1 MAQTKNTFIKSKMN
15 RDLDERLVPNGEYR
29 EALNIQVSQ
38 SEDADVGTLSTA
50 LGNTLITEFGL
61 EEDCNAKIIGM
72 YADEKDKNIFFFIT
86 NFIDTS
92 STGLTNYPTSQV
104 INQIWARN
112 INSNTNTKLVEGQ
125 FLNFSI
131 THEILN
137 IDLLDDLLFWTDN
150 RNQPRKINIA
160 KANPSASLNPN
171 YYTNEDQICVAKYAP
186 CDVISLMKDYIVS
199 YSIISGGGGTG
210 PNPANYVVNNIYST
224 VSTLTNGGEGLT
236 IKVLTVTSGNITSFE
251 IVNQGSGY
259 IDQENVNVSPRTG
272 SARIQLSV
280 ENQSTMKNKCTEF
293 LPDTLTDVVAT
304 GVGYSIT
311 SGSVFQGNY
320 DSSLAPYVGSLV
332 KIENAIG
339 SDITP
344 KLARL
349 TSFTSQGSSFFAI
362 ITWPF
367 PAASSPQ
374 TLNVPDGGKLIYG
387 LNPDYDNQWPGD
399 CEYLKDKF
407 VRFSYRFKFDD
418 NEYSTIAP
426 FTQAC
431 FIPVNN
437 GYFLKEEINT
447 GVIQSLVRTVAGTN
461 YTVGQTSIITQSGNQ
476 TAHAEVVSTSGDV
489 RIINGGSDYI
499 NGNSVS
505 VSFTNGSGASY
516 TANTLEKV
524 FDTNQA
530 FKSTENKKFE
540 NLVNNIDLQIP
551 CPNFLNSNG
560 NTWDKIQE
568 SMHVDSIEIIYKDDA
583 EDVLKVLDSINV
595 TELVTIN
602 QPFFNYQYQSSL
614 PIKTLEERDLLRVSD
629 KVPLRAL
636 TQEVSGNRIIYG
648 NYVDGHTSN
657 ATLDYQVA
665 SSAKFPT
672 TTPFF
677 STLKKEY
684 QNHTLKQNR
693 NYQVGVVLSDRYGRQ
708 SDVVLSEIESTVT
721 GLGSDTIYGSSTT
734 YHPYY
739 SSDPGLLQS
748 GGSGTAGTTWPGDSL
763 KIQFNSLVPENNG
776 LLGYPGLF
784 VGIEGANVSNFFTGG
799 PYLDSGLYPSNPVT
813 NAATTT
819 NGSGTGLTVDY
830 WTANGQMGP
839 YSPVINN
846 PGFGYANGDTIT
858 ISSNI
863 SPTPGNFQAATFRIQ
878 TGLVPNLTGW
888 YSYRVVVKQQEQDY
902 YNVYLPGILNGNI
915 VDNIS
920 NNATSATLSLYGDN
934 INKIPK
940 DLTDVGPTQTSF
952 RTSEEELILR
962 VQNFLNNTETVS
974 RQFYPETE
982 TEDVVSLSE
991 LSDLGFN
998 LSRNTQAIDGSYPN
1012 AVSTINLTTFNE
1024 SVSNGASVTILDG
1037 NGNTVY
1043 GTAAG
1048 LYALSYFKSTSPE
1061 ASVVLNEKITL
1072 PSSLTPYT
1080 ITFGASGI
1088 VYNSFNN
1095 PLVGFLNTS
1104 ESIGVSEEKGFVP
1117 SLAVF
1122 ETSPVVSQLNI
1133 FYETST
1139 SGTIS
1144 DLNDL
1149 IVAGSPAGTFIATVS
1164 NVESSDTLFNETKTG
1179 SYTVTNSF
1187 TPVDFNGD
1195 AIVDAAA
1202 SGALVSV
1209 FDDNG
1214 SSRIN
1219 EFQLENNNGVF
1230 TLKTNRPAGIGYY
1243 VGSNNRLIT
1252 FNCTV
1257 KITSNGS
1264 SVFKSFQIQVG
1275 NSKPTYGPSRYA
1287 PNPPGAINGTNY
1299 TSYLNGYGPGQ
1310 VLPAPSGFPT
1320 PNLPPLIANPID
1332 GPQLFGPL
1340 GFYATFN
1347 NANDYD
1353 PTTPGGGYGTKSLA
1367 QFVAFNGSGD
1377 NSAPFPNASF
1387 SQPPLLNPNSLRTR
1401 EVSWFCTSWKIGS
1414 NTVAK
1419 NFDENDMVKVVV
1431 NGQTESVRYG
1441 DISGTLPDVLV
1452 SQAEKEGPNGNSY
1465 QIYIGEDYAEKQDN
1479 RFGGITDRMDF
1490 AVFAGNSNSDF
1501 QFLPSP
1507 GLKIGAQPVNNFKC
1521 GIGVRPLT
1529 SDVSTSLTYD
1539 PDGDPSGLQ
1548 QGAANLLNFFGN
1560 NNNYLGS
1567 NTTAGNIN
1575 PLAVSSIPI
1584 ASFIERIE
1592 HVITIQASDGSNL
1605 IGEPSVIK
1613 VIQLGN

>member
-61 EEDCNAKIIGM
+61 EDDCNAKIIGM

-92 STGLTNYPTSQV
+92 STGLKNYPSSQV
-104 INQIWARN
+104 INQIWVRN
-112 INSNTNTKLVEGQ
+112 IDSNTNTKLVEGQ

-160 KANPSASLNPN
+160 KANPSASLNPS

-186 CDVISLMKDYIVS
+186 CDVISLMKDYIVN
-199 YSIISGGGGTG
+199 YSIISGGGGTA
-210 PNPANYVVNNIYST
+210 PSPANYVANNIYST

-272 SARIQLSV
+272 SARIQLSI
-280 ENQSTMKNKCTEF
+280 ENQSTMKNKCVEF

-304 GVGYSIT
+304 GAGYNIT
-311 SGSVFQGNY
+311 SGSSFQGNY
-320 DSSLAPYVGSLV
+320 TIALAPYVGSLV
-332 KIENAIG
+332 KIENDLG
-339 SDITP
+339 QDITP

-349 TSFTSQGSSFFAI
+349 TSFDSSQPGNLQAT

-374 TLNVPDGGKLIYG
+374 SLSVPDGGKLIYG

-437 GYFLKEEINT
+437 GYFLKEEVDT
-447 GVIQSLVRTVAGTN
+447 GVIQSLVKTGTGTN
-461 YTVGQTSIITQSGNQ
+461 YTVGQTSVITQGSSQ
-476 TAHAEVVSTSGDV
+476 TAYAEVISASGDV

-505 VSFTNGSGASY
+505 VSFTGSGASY
-516 TANTLEKV
+516 TANTIKKV

-530 FKSTENKKFE
+530 FESTENKIFE
-540 NLVNNIDLQIP
+540 NFVNNIDLQIP
-551 CPNFLNSNG
+551 CPSFLNSNG
-560 NTWDKIQE
+560 NTWNKIQE

-583 EDVLKVLDSINV
+583 EDVLKVLDSINA
-595 TELVTIN
+595 TELITIN
-602 QPFFNYQYQSSL
+602 QPFLNYQYQSSL
-614 PIKTLEERDLLRVSD
+614 PIKTLEEQELLRVSD

-748 GGSGTAGTTWPGDSL
+748 GGGGTAGTTWPGDSL

-784 VGIEGANVSNFFTGG
+784 VGIQGASVSNFFTGG
-799 PYLDSGLYPSNPVT
+799 PYLDSGRYPLSPVT

-819 NGSGTGLTVDY
+819 SGSGIGLTVDY
-830 WTANGQMGP
+830 WTTNGQMGP

-858 ISSNI
+858 ITSNI
-863 SPTPGNFQAATFRIQ
+863 NPTPGNFQAATFRIQ
-878 TGLVPNLTGW
+878 TELVPNLTGW

-952 RTSEEELILR
+952 RTSEEELSLR

-974 RQFYPETE
+974 RQFYPGTE

-991 LSDLGFN
+991 LSDLGFG
-998 LSRNTQAIDGSYPN
+998 LSRITQAIDGSYPS
-1012 AVSTINLTTFNE
+1012 AVSTIGITTFNE
-1024 SVSNGASVTILDG
+1024 SVSNGASVTIQDE

-1043 GTAAG
+1043 GTASG
-1048 LYALSYFKSTSPE
+1048 LYAFSYFKSVSPA
-1061 ASVVLNEKITL
+1061 ASVVLNKKITL
-1072 PSSLTPYT
+1072 PSGPAPYT
-1080 ITFGASGI
+1080 ITFGSAGVI
-1088 VYNSFNN
+1088 YNSFNN
-1095 PLVGFLNTS
+1095 PLIGFLNTS
-1104 ESIGVSEEKGFVP
+1104 KSIGVSEKQGFIP

-1164 NVESSDTLFNETKTG
+1164 NIESDDTLFNETKTG
-1179 SYTVTNSF
+1179 SYDVTNSF
-1187 TPVDFNGD
+1187 TPVDFSGNV
-1195 AIVDAAA
+1195 IVDPAA
-1202 SGALVSV
+1202 SGVLVSV
-1209 FDDNG
+1209 FDDGG

-1219 EFQLENNNGVF
+1219 EFQLQNNNGVF
-1230 TLKTNRPAGIGYY
+1230 TLRTNRPTGVGYY
-1243 VGSNNRLIT
+1243 VGSSNRLIT

-1257 KITSNGS
+1257 KVTSNGS

-1275 NSKPTYGPSRYA
+1275 NSQPTYGPSRYA
-1287 PNPPGAINGTNY
+1287 PNPPGALNGTNY

-1310 VLPAPSGFPT
+1310 TLPAPSGFPT
-1320 PNLPPLIANPID
+1320 PNLPPLTANPID
-1332 GPQLFGPL
+1332 GPQVFGPL
-1340 GFYATFN
+1340 GFFATFN
-1347 NANDYD
+1347 NSNDYD
-1353 PTTPGGGYGTKSLA
+1353 PTTPGGGYGTRSYA

-1377 NSAPFPNASF
+1377 NSAPFPNAS
-1387 SQPPLLNPNSLRTR
+1387 SAQPALLNPNSLRTR
-1401 EVSWFCTSWKIGS
+1401 EVSWFCTSWKIGE

-1419 NFDENDMVKVVV
+1419 NFNPNDLV
-1431 NGQTESVRYG
+1431 NVEINGVIESVKYG
-1441 DISGTLPDVLV
+1441 DIDGDLPDVLV
-1452 SQAEKEGPNGNSY
+1452 QNEAAKTEPY
-1465 QIYIGEDYAEKQDN
+1465 QIYIGEDYAEQQSN
-1479 RFGGITDRMDF
+1479 RFGGITNRT
-1490 AVFAGNSNSDF
+1490 AQTLSIGNNNSDF
-1501 QFLPSP
+1501 QLLAQEG
-1507 GLKIGAQPVNNFKC
+1507 GLKIGAQPVNSFKC
-1521 GIGVRPLT
+1521 SIGVRTLS
-1529 SDVSTSLTYD
+1529 SDINVNSLSYD
-1539 PDGDPSGLQ
+1539 PDGDPNQLQ
-1548 QGAANLLNFFGN
+1548 QGAANFLNFFGN
-1560 NNNYLGS
+1560 NNNFMGGH
-1567 NTTAGNIN
+1567 TTAGNIDSV
-1575 PLAVSSIPI
+1575 PVSSIPI

-1592 HVITIQASDGSNL
+1592 HVITIQAHDGSNL
-1605 IGEPSVIK
+1605 IGEPNVIK
-1613 VIQLGN
+1613 VIQQGN

>member
-61 EEDCNAKIIGM
+61 EDDCNAKIIGM

-92 STGLTNYPTSQV
+92 STGLTSYPSPQV
-104 INQIWARN
+104 INQIWVRN
-112 INSNTNTKLVEGQ
+112 IESNTNTKLVEGR

-160 KANPSASLNPN
+160 KANPTASLNPN

-186 CDVISLMKDYIVS
+186 CDVISLMKDYIVN
-199 YSIISGGGGTG
+199 YSIISGGSGTSV
-210 PNPANYVVNNIYST
+210 NPANYVANKIYST

-251 IVNQGSGY
+251 IINQGTGY
-259 IDQENVNVSPRTG
+259 VDNENVNVSPRTG
-272 SARIQLSV
+272 SARIQLSI
-280 ENQSTMKNKCTEF
+280 ENQSTMKNKCVEF

-304 GVGYSIT
+304 GAGYNIT
-311 SGSVFQGNY
+311 SGSSFQGNY
-320 DSSLAPYVGSLV
+320 TIALAPYVGSLV
-332 KIENAIG
+332 KILNANG
-339 SDITP
+339 EDITP

-349 TSFTSQGSSFFAI
+349 TNFDSSQPGNLQAT

-374 TLNVPDGGKLIYG
+374 SLNVPDGGKLIYG

-418 NEYSTIAP
+418 NEYSSIAP

-437 GYFLKEEINT
+437 GYFLKEEVDT
-447 GVIQSLVRTVAGTN
+447 GVIQSLVKTGTGTS
-461 YTVGQTSIITQSGNQ
+461 YVVGQTSIITQSGNQ
-476 TAHAEVVSTSGDV
+476 TAHAEVTSASGDV
-489 RIINGGSDYI
+489 RIINGGSDY
-499 NGNSVS
+499 
-505 VSFTNGSGASY
+505 TNGSSVTVSFASGTGASY

-524 FDTNQA
+524 FDANQA
-530 FKSTENKKFE
+530 FESTENKIFE

-595 TELVTIN
+595 SELTTVN
-602 QPFFNYQYQSSL
+602 QAFFNYQYQSSS
-614 PIKTLEERDLLRVSD
+614 PIKTLEEQELLRVSD

-636 TQEVSGNRIIYG
+636 TQEIAGNRIIYG

-677 STLKKEY
+677 STLRKEY

-708 SDVVLSEIESTVT
+708 SDVVLSEIESTVS

-748 GGSGTAGTTWPGDSL
+748 GGVGTAGSTWPGDSL

-784 VGIEGANVSNFFTGG
+784 VGIEGSSVSSFFTGG
-799 PYLDSGLYPSNPVT
+799 PYLDSGSYPSNPVT

-819 NGSGTGLTVDY
+819 SGSGVGLTVDY
-830 WTANGQMGP
+830 WTVNGQMGP

-858 ISSNI
+858 ITSNI
-863 SPTPGNFQAATFRIQ
+863 TPTPGNFQAATFILQ
-878 TGLVPNLTGW
+878 TELTPNLTGW

-915 VDNIS
+915 VNNIS

-952 RTSEEELILR
+952 RTSEEELSLR

-974 RQFYPETE
+974 RQFYPGTE

-991 LSDLGFN
+991 LNDLGFG
-998 LSRNTQAIDGSYPN
+998 LSRITQAIDGSYPS
-1012 AVSTINLTTFNE
+1012 AISTIGVTTFNE
-1024 SVSNGASVTILDG
+1024 SVSNGASVTIQDKFG
-1037 NGNTVY
+1037 KTVY
-1043 GTAAG
+1043 GTASG
-1048 LYALSYFKSTSPE
+1048 LYVISYFKSTSPV
-1061 ASVVLNEKITL
+1061 ASVVLNQQITL
-1072 PSSLTPYT
+1072 PTGLTPYT
-1080 ITFGASGI
+1080 ITFGAAGI
-1088 VYNSFNN
+1088 IYNSFNN
-1095 PLVGFLNTS
+1095 PLIGFLNTS
-1104 ESIGVSEEKGFVP
+1104 KSIGVSEEKGFIP

-1164 NVESSDTLFNETKTG
+1164 SIESSDILFNETKTG
-1179 SYTVTNSF
+1179 SYNVTNSF
-1187 TPVDFNGD
+1187 TPIDFNGD
-1195 AIVDAAA
+1195 VIDDPAAD
-1202 SGALVSV
+1202 GLLVSV
-1209 FDDNG
+1209 FDDTG
-1214 SSRIN
+1214 RSRLS

-1230 TLKTNRPAGIGYY
+1230 TLKTNRPSGVGYY
-1243 VGSNNRLIT
+1243 VGSDNRVIT

-1257 KITSNGS
+1257 KVTSNGS
-1264 SVFKSFQIQVG
+1264 SVFRTFQIQLG
-1275 NSKPTYGPSRYA
+1275 NSQPTYGPSRYA
-1287 PNPPGAINGTNY
+1287 PTPPGALLGTNY
-1299 TSYLNGYGPGQ
+1299 TSYLNGYGPNQ
-1310 VLPAPSGFPT
+1310 VESAPTGFPT
-1320 PNLPPLIANPID
+1320 PNLPALEANPLNPLI
-1332 GPQLFGPL
+1332 FGPL
-1340 GFYATFN
+1340 GYRDP
-1347 NANDYD
+1347 NAPSANSSLDPDY
-1353 PTTPGGGYGTKSLA
+1353 GIKYLS
-1367 QFVAFNGSGD
+1367 QFIAFNGSGD
-1377 NSAPFPNASF
+1377 NSAPYIATLERPA
-1387 SQPPLLNPNSLRTR
+1387 LLNPDSLRVR
-1401 EVSWFCTSWKIGS
+1401 EVSWFCTSWKIGQ
-1414 NTVAK
+1414 NTIAK
-1419 NFDENDMVKVVV
+1419 TFNPNDYISIPGLSA
-1431 NGQTESVRYG
+1431 NGRVRVG
-1441 DISGTLPDVLV
+1441 DIGGTLPNILV
-1452 SQAEKEGPNGNSY
+1452 DSEDDKTEWY
-1465 QIYIGEDYAEKQDN
+1465 QLYIGEDYATQEFS
-1479 RFGGITDRMDF
+1479 RFGGLTDKTRQSF
-1490 AVFAGNSNSDF
+1490 LGNHQQYFSGEVLAIGSQAVESNRCSIAVYPLYGN
-1501 QFLPSP
+1501 
-1507 GLKIGAQPVNNFKC
+1507 VN
-1521 GIGVRPLT
+1521 
-1529 SDVSTSLTYD
+1529 VSSLSYD
-1539 PDGDPSGLQ
+1539 PDGDPSQLQ
-1548 QGAANLLNFFGN
+1548 QGAANVLNFFGN
-1560 NNNYLGS
+1560 NNNFLGS

-1575 PLAVSSIPI
+1575 PVPITSIPVSS
-1584 ASFIERIE
+1584 FLVQIEYE
-1592 HVITIQASDGSNL
+1592 ITIQAHDGSNL
-1605 IGEPSVIK
+1605 IGEPSIIK
-1613 VIQLGN
+1613 VIQQGS